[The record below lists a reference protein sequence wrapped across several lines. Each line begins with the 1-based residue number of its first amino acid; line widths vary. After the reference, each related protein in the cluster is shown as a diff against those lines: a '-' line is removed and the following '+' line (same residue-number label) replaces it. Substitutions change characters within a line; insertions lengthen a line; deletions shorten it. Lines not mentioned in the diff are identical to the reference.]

1 VVLGVDREFER
12 PLQITA
18 MQTDGTLQRTRSCA
32 QTGVVKR
39 SS

>member
-1 VVLGVDREFER
+1 VLRVDREFER

-18 MQTDGTLQRTRSCA
+18 MQTDGALKRTRSGT

-39 SS
+39 SP